1 MAWAISLS
9 MSWFRPSSWNSSH
22 AQAHAEILADGLAHR
37 LQHLHAEAQAVLQ
50 TAAVLVGAEVGA
62 RAPELV
68 DQVLVGGG
76 YLDAVHAGRLHAARR
91 RREVGDDAADFLGL
105 DGLGVALVHGSRTPD
120 GLTRCG
126 QCSPCQDERR
136 PMWVAWIMMRAPW
149 RCMAS
154 ARRPSGSM
162 TRSVERLT
170 ERHQPCGLS
179 GETMLEP
186 PQMASPRPPLAFPRS
201 SAGSARRAG
210 RVRRR

>member
-9 MSWFRPSSWNSSH
+9 MSWFRPSSWNSSPH
-22 AQAHAEILADGLAHR
+22 MRRPTQKSLP
-37 LQHLHAEAQAVLQ
+37 
-50 TAAVLVGAEVGA
+50 TASRTACSTCM
-62 RAPELV
+62 PK
-68 DQVLVGGG
+68 
-76 YLDAVHAGRLHAARR
+76 RR
-91 RREVGDDAADFLGL
+91 RFSRQPPYSSVRKLVRGLQNWSIRCWWAADISMPSMPAACTRRAAAAKSAMMRRISSGSMVL
-105 DGLGVALVHGSRTPD
+105 ALPWCTGSRTPD

-186 PQMASPRPPLAFPRS
+186 PQMASPRPPLAFS
-201 SAGSARRAG
+201 S
-210 RVRRR
+210 